1 MKELLHSIRNNQ
13 TQITD
18 TKSLIIIWLGR
29 RDSNPRMPVP
39 KTGALPLGHAPLMR
53 LYYTLEGLSC

>member
-18 TKSLIIIWLGR
+18 TKSLIIIWLEI
-29 RDSNPRMPVP
+29 RDDYR
-39 KTGALPLGHAPLMR
+39 
-53 LYYTLEGLSC
+53 TLAELTEAEDDEAIDND